1 MQLLMPLGADN
12 CSRSLQCN
20 EAPDFRFHTSRYF
33 AVLWMW
39 CGYHGNPEATEL
51 NLVVNDWAAM
61 MGVTA

>member
-1 MQLLMPLGADN
+1 
-12 CSRSLQCN
+12 
-20 EAPDFRFHTSRYF
+20 
-33 AVLWMW
+33 MW